1 MSVNDV
7 VEFMK
12 ANELASLR
20 GVILR
25 LRAKGVSNETFKQ
38 AFTKYIGG

>member
-1 MSVNDV
+1 MSINDV
-7 VEFMK
+7 VDFMK

-25 LRAKGVSNETFKQ
+25 LKAKGVSNDTFKQ
-38 AFTKYIGG
+38 AFAKYIRG